1 VNSESEKK
9 ILLVDDEEGIRK
21 VLGISLEDLG
31 YQVTFAS
38 DGLQALTLYRQHH
51 PAIVI
56 TDIKMPAMD
65 GIDLLKNIKA
75 ENPDAEVIMLTGHGD
90 MDLAIECLKLEA
102 TDFITKPI
110 NDDVLAIAL
119 RRARERIQMRR
130 QLREYTEN
138 LERLVEEKS
147 AQLVAAERRA
157 AVGQALEGLT
167 AAMRNIA
174 SDLDSGIQYF
184 NDLPCLVSIHSPQLK
199 VVAANQ
205 RYHDRLGDRIGQD
218 SNSIFQV
225 SAGTGPESPVAA
237 TFRSGKG
244 QRCQAR
250 AKFRDGG
257 ETAVIVHTAPIRNA
271 AGMVE
276 LVVEIAADV
285 AEIQRLQAELRAT
298 QIRYEQLFN
307 EAPCY
312 ITVQDRSLRIVQ
324 ANQRFREDFDFASGI
339 YCHEV
344 YRQQAR
350 ACSDCPVMRTFQ
362 DGHNH
367 QCEMDVDGPGGTKR
381 RMLIWTA
388 PLRDSGGQIVQVME
402 MSTDVTQVRKL
413 QDQLSSLGLMIGSV
427 SHGIKGLLTGLD
439 GGMYDLDSG
448 FVKKDLDRIQQG
460 WDTVRLMIGRIR
472 NLVLDILFYAKEKDL
487 KWEEVDINEFAREI
501 KEIIQPKIEPHP
513 IRFRCD
519 LDSRLKNL
527 HVDTGFMRVTLIN
540 IIENAVEACINDPDR
555 AKAHAIDFKIY
566 PDQDQIVFEISDNA
580 MGMDE
585 ETRARIFTPFY
596 ISQKKSGTGLGLFIA
611 SQILEKNNGSITVS
625 SRAGCG
631 SRFTIRLPQ
640 MTDSSASNEG

>member
-1 VNSESEKK
+1 MDTERDKK

-31 YQVTFAS
+31 YQVTPAA
-38 DGLQALTLYRQHH
+38 DGIQGLELFRQHLQ
-51 PAIVI
+51 PIVI

-65 GIDLLKNIKA
+65 GIDLLKKIK
-75 ENPDAEVIMLTGHGD
+75 EESPDTEVIMLTGHGD

-110 NDDVLAIAL
+110 NEEVLGIAL
-119 RRARERIQMRR
+119 RRAHERILMRR

-199 VVAANQ
+199 VVAVNQ
-205 RYHDRLGDRIGQD
+205 RYHERLGDRIGKD
-218 SNSIFQV
+218 SSGIYQV
-225 SAGTGPESPVAA
+225 SPGTGPASPVEA
-237 TFRSGKG
+237 TFQSGKG
-244 QRCQAR
+244 QRCQAIAR
-250 AKFRDGG
+250 FRDGG

-271 AGMVE
+271 AGTVE

-285 AEIQRLQAELRAT
+285 AEIQRLQDELRAT
-298 QIRYEQLFN
+298 RLRYEQLFN

-324 ANQRFREDFDFASGI
+324 ANRRFREDFDAAAGR

-344 YRQQAR
+344 YQQQAR
-350 ACSDCPVMRTFQ
+350 ACSDCPVTRTFQ
-362 DGHNH
+362 DGQPH
-367 QCEMDVDGPGGTKR
+367 QCEMDVDGPDDTRR

-388 PLRDSGGQIVQVME
+388 PLRDSSGGIVQVME

-448 FVKKDLDRIQQG
+448 FAKNDLDRIQQG
-460 WDTVRLMIGRIR
+460 WNTVRLMIGRIR

-487 KWEEVDINEFAREI
+487 KWERVDIVEFAKDIE
-501 KEIIQPKIEPHP
+501 EMIQPKIKPHP
-513 IRFRCD
+513 IEFRCD

-527 HVDTGFMRVTLIN
+527 DVDAGFMRVTLIN
-540 IIENAVEACINDPDR
+540 IIENAIEACANDPDR
-555 AKAHAIDFKIY
+555 AKAHVIDFKIY
-566 PDQDQIVFEISDNA
+566 PDQDQIVFEVSDNGG
-580 MGMDE
+580 GMDD

-596 ISQKKSGTGLGLFIA
+596 ISQKQSGTGLGLFIA
-611 SQILEKNNGSITVS
+611 SQILEKNSGRITVS
-625 SRAGCG
+625 SSPGRG
-631 SRFTIRLPQ
+631 SRFLIRLPQ
-640 MTDSSASNEG
+640 KTDAFDSRNV